1 MADFNTLF
9 KVLNTINALTTPN
22 ELTDKMGSKINEMIQ
37 SLSPSEKKQAKD
49 ALKEKKKEGNGMR
62 YGGKASKKCSMNRD
76 NRNTRKVN
84 NQETTVADFSKYTT
98 AELEAMLAKMK
109 AEKAKTGSTLSVDQI
124 RNAQKRINKQ
134 ETKIPSNIKIYG
146 KGSGTRKV
154 NN

>member
-37 SLSPSEKKQAKD
+37 SLSPSEKKQAKE

-76 NRNTRKVN
+76 SRNTRKVN
-84 NQETTVADFSKYTT
+84 N
-98 AELEAMLAKMK
+98 
-109 AEKAKTGSTLSVDQI
+109 
-124 RNAQKRINKQ
+124 
-134 ETKIPSNIKIYG
+134 
-146 KGSGTRKV
+146 
-154 NN
+154 

>member
-1 MADFNTLF
+1 MADFSN
-9 KVLNTINALTTPN
+9 
-22 ELTDKMGSKINEMIQ
+22 
-37 SLSPSEKKQAKD
+37 
-49 ALKEKKKEGNGMR
+49 
-62 YGGKASKKCSMNRD
+62 
-76 NRNTRKVN
+76 
-84 NQETTVADFSKYTT
+84 YTT

-124 RNAQKRINKQ
+124 RNAQKTINKQ

>member
-1 MADFNTLF
+1 MASELF
-9 KVLNTINALTTPN
+9 KVLNFLNAVTS
-22 ELTDKMGSKINEMIQ
+22 DSQMGEALDNKIKDMIK

-49 ALKEKKKEGNGMR
+49 ALKEKKNGMK

-84 NQETTVADFSKYTT
+84 NQEKTVADFSKYTT

-134 ETKIPSNIKIYG
+134 ATKIPSNIKIYG

>member
-37 SLSPSEKKQAKD
+37 SLSPSEKKQAKE
-49 ALKEKKKEGNGMR
+49 ALKEKKKEGHGMR

-84 NQETTVADFSKYTT
+84 N
-98 AELEAMLAKMK
+98 
-109 AEKAKTGSTLSVDQI
+109 
-124 RNAQKRINKQ
+124 
-134 ETKIPSNIKIYG
+134 
-146 KGSGTRKV
+146 
-154 NN
+154 

>member
-49 ALKEKKKEGNGMR
+49 ALKEKKKDNKVRLSDGDVKLQKQKLKLKNQGKVRLSDGDVKLQKQGMR
-62 YGGKASKKCSMNRD
+62 HGGKASKKCSMNRD

-84 NQETTVADFSKYTT
+84 N
-98 AELEAMLAKMK
+98 
-109 AEKAKTGSTLSVDQI
+109 
-124 RNAQKRINKQ
+124 
-134 ETKIPSNIKIYG
+134 
-146 KGSGTRKV
+146 
-154 NN
+154 

>member
-1 MADFNTLF
+1 MADFSN
-9 KVLNTINALTTPN
+9 
-22 ELTDKMGSKINEMIQ
+22 
-37 SLSPSEKKQAKD
+37 
-49 ALKEKKKEGNGMR
+49 
-62 YGGKASKKCSMNRD
+62 
-76 NRNTRKVN
+76 
-84 NQETTVADFSKYTT
+84 YTT

>member
-1 MADFNTLF
+1 MASELF
-9 KVLNTINALTTPN
+9 KVLNFLNAVTS
-22 ELTDKMGSKINEMIQ
+22 DSQMGEALDNKIKDMIK

-49 ALKEKKKEGNGMR
+49 ALKEKKNGMR

-84 NQETTVADFSKYTT
+84 NQEKTVADFSKYTT

>member
-1 MADFNTLF
+1 MADFSN
-9 KVLNTINALTTPN
+9 
-22 ELTDKMGSKINEMIQ
+22 
-37 SLSPSEKKQAKD
+37 
-49 ALKEKKKEGNGMR
+49 
-62 YGGKASKKCSMNRD
+62 
-76 NRNTRKVN
+76 
-84 NQETTVADFSKYTT
+84 YTT

-109 AEKAKTGSTLSVDQI
+109 AEKAKTDSTLSVDQI

>member
-1 MADFNTLF
+1 
-9 KVLNTINALTTPN
+9 
-22 ELTDKMGSKINEMIQ
+22 
-37 SLSPSEKKQAKD
+37 
-49 ALKEKKKEGNGMR
+49 
-62 YGGKASKKCSMNRD
+62 
-76 NRNTRKVN
+76 
-84 NQETTVADFSKYTT
+84 
-98 AELEAMLAKMK
+98 MK